1 MALRPSSPDTCST
14 AQAEWLLL
22 ERYGIRA
29 GARRL
34 AGEKDDNFAITVHG
48 IARYVLKISHPAE
61 DLAVVRFQ
69 RDALRHMARED
80 PELKVPSVIPTR
92 DGAFEYQEEVLD
104 GPVRIVRLLTF
115 IEGTMLHDTTP
126 SSRQDRALGVFLARL
141 GLALRTFDAPDP
153 RTTHL
158 WDLKQLLNSR
168 HLIAHLSDPRSR
180 AHVETAYDDFE
191 QHVAA
196 QLPSLRAQPIHNDM
210 NPWNV
215 VIDPTD
221 PAVVAGVIDFGDMV
235 RGPLACD
242 AAVGAAYRG
251 SSTEHPLA
259 GASRFI
265 RGYADI
271 CPLEPAEVDMMP
283 DLIRARLAMVIN
295 IGNWQ
300 ALLEP
305 ENSGYALRLQAQVTR
320 MLGRLS
326 GVPRDEGRRLMHE
339 AVERP
344 QHG

>member
-1 MALRPSSPDTCST
+1 MVLRLARRDKYPT

-34 AGEKDDNFAITVHG
+34 AGEKDDNFAVTVNG
-48 IARYVLKISHPAE
+48 GARYVLKISHPDE
-61 DLAVVRFQ
+61 DMAVVRFQ
-69 RDALRHMARED
+69 RDALRHMVRED
-80 PELKVPSVIPTR
+80 PELRVPLVIPTL
-92 DGAFEYQEEVLD
+92 DGAFECQAEVRD
-104 GPVRIVRLLTF
+104 GPPRIVRLLTF
-115 IEGTMLHDTTP
+115 IEGAMLHETRP

-141 GLALRTFDAPDP
+141 GLALRTFDTPDP
-153 RTTHL
+153 RATHL

-168 HLIAHLSDPRSR
+168 QLIAHLSDPRSR
-180 AHVETAYDDFE
+180 AQVETAYDDFE
-191 QHVAA
+191 LHVAA

-235 RGPLACD
+235 HGPLACD

-251 SSTEHPLA
+251 SSNEHPLA

-265 RGYADI
+265 KGYANI
-271 CPLEPAEVDMMP
+271 CPLEPAEVDIMP

-305 ENSGYALRLQAQVTR
+305 ENSGYALRLQAQVTQT
-320 MLGRLS
+320 LDRLS
-326 GVPRDEGRRLMHE
+326 SVRRDEGRRLMHE
-339 AVERP
+339 AIDRRP
-344 QHG
+344 HG